1 VIASDIVESA
11 APQVAG
17 VIATYLSHAETS
29 KQWDG
34 LTGVK
39 RVQEILKYLISDKS
53 SWIQGGAKD
62 PDGYDLRVVWNGAK
76 EEDHKSSGANGYSDS
91 AASMPS
97 PAQPPL
103 AKPQG
108 KALTIILQKAHEVT
122 FGIDHNPAMGPHPLP
137 EIEKD
142 IWSWRYF
149 ATDLGVAKLCDLKA
163 PSVDVSLE
171 KDPRDSNKPPFPMG
185 FVEIKRLHGQ
195 DCTYKNADWGNPGT
209 LWCGDVGIACKGE
222 DMKNNVE
229 MKDCGYLEDALRTT
243 VYQQP
248 VVVCEW

>member
-1 VIASDIVESA
+1 MCSDIVESA

-29 KQWDG
+29 KQWNG

-53 SWIQGGAKD
+53 SWIQSGAKD

-91 AASMPS
+91 ADPE
-97 PAQPPL
+97 PAPAPAP

-108 KALTIILQKAHEVT
+108 KALTVILQKAYEVT
-122 FGIDHNPAMGPHPLP
+122 YDIDHNPTMGLHPRP
-137 EIEKD
+137 KIEKD

-149 ATDLGVAKLCDLKA
+149 ATDQGVAKLCDLKA
-163 PSVDVSLE
+163 PSADVSLE
-171 KDPRDSNKPPFPMG
+171 KDPRDSNKPSFPTG
-185 FVEIKRLHGQ
+185 TVEIKRLHGQ

-222 DMKNNVE
+222 DMKSAAE
-229 MKDCGYLEDALRTT
+229 MKDCGRMDNAVDTT

>member
-1 VIASDIVESA
+1 VVESA

-53 SWIQGGAKD
+53 SWIQSGAKD

-91 AASMPS
+91 ADPE
-97 PAQPPL
+97 PAPAPAPAP

-108 KALTIILQKAHEVT
+108 KALTVILQKAYEVT
-122 FGIDHNPAMGPHPLP
+122 YDIDHNPTMGLHPRP
-137 EIEKD
+137 KIEKD

-149 ATDLGVAKLCDLKA
+149 ATDQGVAKLCDLKA

-171 KDPRDSNKPPFPMG
+171 KDPRDSNKPPFPTG
-185 FVEIKRLHGQ
+185 TVEIKRLHGQ
-195 DCTYKNADWGNPGT
+195 DCTYKNADCGNPGT

-222 DMKNNVE
+222 DMKSAAE
-229 MKDCGYLEDALRTT
+229 MKDCGKTDNAVDTT